1 MALQLRRGTEAER
14 AGVTPREGELIYVTD
29 TNRLYVGG
37 KVAPSTD
44 LEVGGILVTGKVSE
58 DDNPQLSANLNLNGH
73 NIVGTGNIN
82 IDGTITA
89 TGNINLGDGAEDN
102 VIVGGQIASSLI
114 PGSSEVYDLG
124 DQAGRWREVHA
135 VSLNAEGASINGETS
150 VGSLV
155 LNGDI
160 KASDSSVIY
169 DAATETLNAVTIN
182 AATVNAD
189 VVGNVISADSTVLVD
204 TTSNQVYAD
213 IDNERSNIR
222 TLEGG
227 IINLRGLGADGGKA
241 GIRID
246 TDGDEDDNYDLFV
259 INGASAN
266 SEYGQSMVFNRSRGT
281 LDTPEPLQDGDIV
294 LGQYWTGAD
303 SDNNSALVGALQM
316 KVDGTVG
323 SGVLPGRF
331 NLALTDAT
339 GQVTIPFSVG
349 PDQHTTLAGALQVG
363 SYANEAARDAA
374 IPTPVAGMV
383 IFLQGH
389 DDSTGLPTFQGY
401 DGNNWRDFT

>member
-14 AGVTPREGELIYVTD
+14 ASVTPLEGELIYVTD
-29 TNRLYVGG
+29 TNRLYIGG
-37 KVAPSTD
+37 KVSPSTD

-58 DDNPQLSANLNLNGH
+58 DANPQLSANLNLNGH

-102 VIVGGQIASSLI
+102 VIVGGQIGSSLI

-124 DQAGRWREVHA
+124 DQAGRWRDVHA

-160 KASDSSVIY
+160 KASDSSLIY
-169 DAATETLNAVTIN
+169 DAATETFNAVTIN

-204 TTSNQVYAD
+204 TTSNEVYANVDNTIVTTTD
-213 IDNERSNIR
+213 ISASRVV
-222 TLEGG
+222 LEGINTEGNSAGLEIITTDDAEGATNFG
-227 IINLRGLGADGGKA
+227 IFGAND
-241 GIRID
+241 
-246 TDGDEDDNYDLFV
+246 
-259 INGASAN
+259 
-266 SEYGQSMVFNRSRGT
+266 SEVGQSVVYSRSRGT
-281 LDTPEPLQDGDIV
+281 HASPEPLQADDEISGM
-294 LGQYWTGAD
+294 YWFGTDAD
-303 SDNNSALVGALQM
+303 SNSLPCAAIR
-316 KVDGTVG
+316 VDVVDTPT
-323 SGVLPGRF
+323 SGRVPTNIVFATPDQSG
-331 NLALTDAT
+331 NLAFALRIDEN
-339 GQVTIPFSVG
+339 Q
-349 PDQHTTLAGALQVG
+349 TTSFQGAAQMA
-363 SYANEAARDAA
+363 SYANETARDAA

-401 DGNNWRDFT
+401 DGNEWRDFT